1 MRFKEKICE
10 CFNNENFLKIFGED
24 LGHLSILYIYKE
36 LRTFLQN
43 MKRSIN
49 SRNKQI
55 SSVYSK
61 EGFYA
66 DEPAAAPAA
75 AAAAAAGDDSSMD
88 EISGPKLELFFSV
101 ITQMND
107 AHILNQFFY
116 YIKNFIDRV
125 TKKTLYGELLIN
137 LLKKDIIFEDKEG
150 NVFVRVNGDIKP
162 RHVDF
167 GPDKIKFFL
176 KLVRDMIICIKEYII
191 AEEKYLESD
200 HELQHYHPLSPKN
213 MGTDFDLNTVQSG
226 PAFTQKATS
235 PFTQKA
241 TSPFDLNTV
250 QSGPAFTQQA
260 TLSFDL
266 ASLPPLSFDLA
277 SLPSSRVFFERAK
290 QSKSIPKKSKRGSV
304 HTKRVKKSKSIP
316 KKSKR
321 GSVHTKRVKKSKSI
335 PKRKR

>member
-1 MRFKEKICE
+1 VSYMRFKEKICE

-43 MKRSIN
+43 MKQPI
-49 SRNKQI
+49 
-55 SSVYSK
+55 
-61 EGFYA
+61 
-66 DEPAAAPAA
+66 
-75 AAAAAAGDDSSMD
+75 
-88 EISGPKLELFFSV
+88 FFSV

-150 NVFVRVNGDIKP
+150 NVCVRVNGDIKP

-191 AEEKYLESD
+191 AEEKYLVSD

-235 PFTQKA
+235 PF
-241 TSPFDLNTV
+241 DLNTV

-260 TLSFDL
+260 TSPFDL
-266 ASLPPLSFDLA
+266 ALLPP
-277 SLPSSRVFFERAK
+277 SRVFAFERAK